1 MTIKQAM
8 EILKPENNRPA
19 LPQQHRAFEVVSQH
33 IYELM
38 VVIHN
43 QSVIIDK
50 LKQRD
55 QDSI

>member
-1 MTIKQAM
+1 M
-8 EILKPENNRPA
+8 EILNPENNRPA

-38 VVIHN
+38 LVIHN

-55 QDSI
+55 QEII